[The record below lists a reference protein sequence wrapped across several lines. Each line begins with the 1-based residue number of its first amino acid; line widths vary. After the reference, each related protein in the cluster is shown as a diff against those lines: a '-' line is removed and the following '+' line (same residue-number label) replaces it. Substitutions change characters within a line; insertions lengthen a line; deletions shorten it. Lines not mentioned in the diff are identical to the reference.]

1 MTPEL
6 LQFFSG
12 QPEQVLALY
21 LTLEAVLRNIL
32 PAFDT
37 RVQKSQITWQNRHVF
52 GCVSIPRKAAHRPGL
67 TVTFGLGR
75 READPRIAASVEPHP
90 GRWTHHVLLRDPED
104 IDPQLLAW
112 LAEAYM
118 FANEK

>member
-1 MTPEL
+1 MSPEL

-21 LTLEAVLRNIL
+21 LTLEAVLRNLL
-32 PAFDT
+32 PGHET
-37 RVQKSQITWQNRHVF
+37 LVQKSQITWKNRHVF

-75 READPRIAASVEPHP
+75 QETDPRIAAWAEPYP
-90 GRWTHHVLLRDPED
+90 GRWTHHVIVRDPED
-104 IDPQLLAW
+104 IDQQLLSW
-112 LAEAYM
+112 LAEAYT
-118 FANEK
+118 FSNEK

>member
-1 MTPEL
+1 MSPEL
-6 LQFFSG
+6 LEFFSG

-32 PAFDT
+32 PTFDT
-37 RVQKSQITWQNRHVF
+37 RVQKSQITWNNRHVF
-52 GCVSIPRKAAHRPGL
+52 GCVSIPRKAADRPGL

-75 READPRIAASVEPHP
+75 RETDPRIAATVEPCP
-90 GRWTHHVLLRDPED
+90 GRWTHHVTVRDPAD
-104 IDPQLLAW
+104 IDQQLLSW
-112 LAEAYM
+112 LAEAYQ